1 MQMSKLE
8 SACCEVMHVMSL
20 PSRKEIMQEMT
31 KLLLDYVGGT
41 VLFLAFWWWMS
52 KLLDCIYCTVYGLSY

>member
-31 KLLLDYVGGT
+31 KLFDYVGGT

-52 KLLDCIYCTVYGLSY
+52 KLLDCIYYTVYGLSY